1 MRSKVTVKTLVC
13 WAVTFS
19 VDGTYIFK
27 MEFIVLNGD
36 IKYSLKISLM
46 SSVIQRVRPN
56 HFSPNHFSKELLKY
70 IFMKF
75 NFINIYVSNFL
86 LKLLGLTL

>member
-1 MRSKVTVKTLVC
+1 MRSKVTIKTLVC
-13 WAVTFS
+13 WAATFS

-46 SSVIQRVRPN
+46 VLVIQNVRPN
-56 HFSPNHFSKELLKY
+56 YFSKKLLKY
-70 IFMKF
+70 IFMKLD
-75 NFINIYVSNFL
+75 FINIW
-86 LKLLGLTL
+86 